1 LQEAVSAFEAAC
13 EEADVSYHVLW
24 ESGDP
29 LDLIVMGDGAH
40 GTFARRVLGDT
51 LLHVVR
57 KADRPLFLTH

>member
-1 LQEAVSAFEAAC
+1 
-13 EEADVSYHVLW
+13 VLW